1 MPQKKIVIPPPI
13 HLLHPETGAPVEG
26 PEGLFDFGSFLNKLN
41 SNPLWVE
48 SWQAGMAQR
57 SIGAAFTS
65 AKEGHF
71 VISEEDW
78 KFLETAAKNPR
89 MMLLG
94 AGQSAVIPGLGIH
107 PSLAGQV
114 IPFQLAIINAETV

>member
-1 MPQKKIVIPPPI
+1 M
-13 HLLHPETGAPVEG
+13 EVEG
-26 PEGLFDFGSFLNKLN
+26 PDGLLDFGTFLNKLN
-41 SNPLWVE
+41 ANPLWAE
-48 SWQAGMAQR
+48 TWQAGMAQR
-57 SIGAAFTS
+57 SIGTAFAS

-89 MMLLG
+89 MMLFG
-94 AGQSAVIPGLGIH
+94 GGQTAVIPGLGLH

-114 IPFQLAIINAETV
+114 VVYQLAIINAETV